1 MEKTLLQLMHQ
12 LSLKYCGCPWGK
24 NLEFQLFQQLSG
36 LRFKHLISITK
47 QEEEK
52 LRKLGRMTNGWYHW
66 DDNAP
71 QPQFLS
77 WKTWVRLYDDW
88 HAATV
93 LFAKPLLQN
102 DYDTME

>member
-1 MEKTLLQLMHQ
+1 
-12 LSLKYCGCPWGK
+12 
-24 NLEFQLFQQLSG
+24 
-36 LRFKHLISITK
+36 
-47 QEEEK
+47 
-52 LRKLGRMTNGWYHW
+52 MTNGWYHW